1 LQLRECS
8 GSSAASSYCSG
19 GLRPNSGEVVCNR
32 RGEEVEEVQEG
43 EENLLVCRNRPGS
56 VGIYRGEGWPRVRSR
71 SSMASAFQGGEGASD
86 GRGVFLVS
94 R

>member
-8 GSSAASSYCSG
+8 GSSAASSYCGG
-19 GLRPNSGEVVCNR
+19 GLQPNSGEVVCNR

-56 VGIYRGEGWPRVRSR
+56 VGFYRGEARPRR
-71 SSMASAFQGGEGASD
+71 GGQVIDDDSD
-86 GRGVFLVS
+86 TVGSGHWR
-94 R
+94 